1 MKELNNCLIMAAKVI
16 KAERAD
22 MGWSLADLSRKCK
35 VPKSTI
41 HNMEHFDPKDPTHPR
56 LDSFL
61 KVLKTLNLYPERLFD
76 TIFVKYKEIN
86 EKNIGQ
92 IRTEQALIDPQVG
105 QDQSLADLFPPRK
118 YENTL
123 SYKPDG
129 KL

>member
-1 MKELNNCLIMAAKVI
+1 MKELNNCLIMAAKVM
-16 KAERAD
+16 KHERRD
-22 MGWSLADLSRKCK
+22 MGWSLKDLAKKSQ

-41 HNMEHFDPKDPTHPR
+41 HNMENYDPEDPRYPR
-56 LDSFL
+56 LDSLL

-76 TIFVKYKEIN
+76 AIFFKYKEIN

-92 IRTEQALIDPQVG
+92 IEAERDLVEPRVGEDP
-105 QDQSLADLFPPRK
+105 SLADLFSPRK

-123 SYKPDG
+123 SYKPEG